1 MSESSGL
8 LHSLSAT
15 SLQATP
21 ILGNLRFHS
30 LPLTKGVSLHQGV
43 HGPALHFALGIPCP
57 SRGELSRPLKTLTT
71 SHYCR
76 VQPSQSI
83 KSY

>member
-30 LPLTKGVSLHQGV
+30 LPLTKGVSLH
-43 HGPALHFALGIPCP
+43 
-57 SRGELSRPLKTLTT
+57 
-71 SHYCR
+71 
-76 VQPSQSI
+76 
-83 KSY
+83 